1 MKVKK
6 RTVLWNV
13 CIVVLI
19 RMIPFIVIPEQR
31 AFVME
36 NPTIILQALAQA
48 VAIGLVLLLG
58 VFILLKWV
66 RGGKKEEDAS

>member
-1 MKVKK
+1 MTVKK

-36 NPTIILQALAQA
+36 NPTIILQALAQ
-48 VAIGLVLLLG
+48 VFVIGLVILLG